1 MPVDQRIIDLYDAY
15 THTPLPR
22 RVFMERLARL
32 AGGTAA
38 AMALLPLLEA
48 GHAHAQMVAPDDGR
62 LAAGPTTYPGP
73 GGEVRAYRA
82 RPQRASGSLPGVVV
96 IHENRGLNAHIEDVA
111 RRLALQGYQA
121 LAPDAL
127 SPLGGTPNDADEA
140 REMIYQ
146 LDEERT
152 LQLYRAAVTHL
163 DTHAD
168 GNGRVGCVG
177 FCWGGSRSNQLAV
190 HANGLDAAVV
200 FYGSSP
206 DADEVPRIDVPLL
219 LHYAGLDSR
228 INAGVPDYE
237 AALQRHGKQ
246 YTLHMYEGVNHAFH
260 NDTAAARYDQEAAEL
275 AWQRTLAFFERH
287 LKT

>member
-1 MPVDQRIIDLYDAY
+1 MDQRIIDLYDAY
-15 THTPLPR
+15 THTRMPR
-22 RVFMERLARL
+22 RVFMERLTKL

-38 AMALLPLLEA
+38 ALALLPLLEA
-48 GHAHAQMVAPDDGR
+48 GSVRAQMVAPDDGR
-62 LAAGPTTYPGP
+62 IEAGPTTYPGP
-73 GGEVRAYRA
+73 GGEVQAYLA
-82 RPQRASGSLPGVVV
+82 RPRSPSNNLPGVVV

-111 RRLALQGYQA
+111 RRLAVQGYLA

-127 SPLGGTPNDADEA
+127 SPMGGTPADSDEA

-146 LDEERT
+146 LEAGPT
-152 LQLYRAAVTHL
+152 LALYQAAITFL
-163 DTHAD
+163 DTHEA

-177 FCWGGSRSNQLAV
+177 FCWGGSRANELAV
-190 HANGLDAAVV
+190 HAEALDAAVV

-206 DADEVPRIDVPLL
+206 ADDEVPRIDVPLL

-237 AALQRHGKQ
+237 AALKRHGKR

-260 NDTAAARYDQEAAEL
+260 NDTAPGRYSEEAATL
-275 AWQRTLAFFERH
+275 AWQRTLAFFGEH
-287 LKT
+287 LKA